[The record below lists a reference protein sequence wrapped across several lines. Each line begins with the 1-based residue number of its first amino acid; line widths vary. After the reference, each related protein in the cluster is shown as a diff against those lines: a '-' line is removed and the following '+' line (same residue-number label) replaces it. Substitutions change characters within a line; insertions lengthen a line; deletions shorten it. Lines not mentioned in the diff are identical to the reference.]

1 MALALVA
8 FGLLLASLPALCR
21 RGGRRLGAREWAR
34 LSVGGLVAGVV
45 LVEVGLVLL
54 ALPTV
59 LRALGVEAFAAACG
73 RVLAPLIPFG
83 VVGGWVSAALAACT
97 AMLATRELRR
107 VRRASAVAWLEPC
120 VGEHVEDETG
130 TEVVVL
136 TGDELL
142 AYSVASPSPQV
153 VISSGLVSAL
163 AVDELDVVVAHER
176 AHLQMGH
183 HRTLRIAALAAA
195 ALAWWP
201 ATRWSYRVA
210 CTAHERWAD
219 DVATGFD
226 ADRRRRLARLLERV
240 ALDDVQVPAVALSA
254 ADTIAERIV
263 ALTVPMS
270 PRSTPIPLRV
280 ALYIPGVLA
289 GAAAAGVFSVW
300 VTQAQFVLA
309 LAGRC
314 PLQA

>member
-1 MALALVA
+1 MASALVV
-8 FGLLLASLPALCR
+8 FGMLLASLPALCR
-21 RGGRRLGAREWAR
+21 RAGKRLDSREWAR

-54 ALPTV
+54 ALPTM

-73 RVLAPLIPFG
+73 RVLAPLVPFG
-83 VVGGWVSAALAACT
+83 VVGGWVSAALAVCT
-97 AMLATRELRR
+97 AMLAIRELRR
-107 VRRASAVAWLEPC
+107 VRRTSAVAWLEPY
-120 VGEHVEDETG
+120 VGEHVDDETG
-130 TEVVVL
+130 VEVVVL

-153 VISSGLVSAL
+153 VLSSGLVSAL
-163 AVDELDVVVAHER
+163 DGDELDVVVAHER
-176 AHLQMGH
+176 AHLRMGH
-183 HRTLRIAALAAA
+183 HRTLRFAALAAA
-195 ALAWWP
+195 ALGWWP
-201 ATRWSYRVA
+201 AARWSYRVV

-219 DVATGFD
+219 DAATGVD
-226 ADRRRRLARLLERV
+226 VERRRRLARVLERV
-240 ALDDVQVPAVALSA
+240 ALDEVRVPAVALSA
-254 ADTIAERIV
+254 AHSIAERIV

-270 PRSTPIPLRV
+270 PRSAPMPLRV
-280 ALYIPGVLA
+280 ALYIPGGLA